1 MLRIPT
7 VHTSRRGA
15 WTGLHALLFAGSSR
29 IISRKGVLSPGWLD
43 LLNLPNSITLSR
55 IACIPFFI
63 WILSSSAFHPGQQEL
78 LAAGIFILASVTD
91 GLDGYLARKHG
102 QISSMGILLDPMAD
116 KLLVA
121 AGLILLVRFTP
132 NLMPPWLVV
141 LVLGREFLITALRSV
156 AATEGFAIQARD
168 LGKLK
173 MIVQIVAIV
182 ATTLAH
188 GWYEWNFFGLIIG
201 VEFIARIS
209 IWFMLVVSLL
219 SGVDYFIAFWDRVDR
234 SARSHSAPVKPGAA
248 NSAPT
253 A

>member
-1 MLRIPT
+1 M
-7 VHTSRRGA
+7 
-15 WTGLHALLFAGSSR
+15 
-29 IISRKGVLSPGWLD
+29 
-43 LLNLPNSITLSR
+43 NLPNSITLSR
-55 IACIPFFI
+55 IACIPFLI
-63 WILSSSAFHPGQQEL
+63 WVLSSSIFRPGEQEL
-78 LAAGIFILASVTD
+78 LAAGIFLLASITD

-102 QISSMGILLDPMAD
+102 QISSIGILLDPMAD

-132 NLMPPWLVV
+132 NLMPPWIVV

-156 AATEGFAIQARD
+156 AAAEGFAIQARD

-173 MIVQIVAIV
+173 MVVQIVAIV
-182 ATTLAH
+182 ATILAH

-234 SARSHSAPVKPGAA
+234 SARRHPASVGPVKPGAA
-248 NSAPT
+248 NSTPT